1 MAHREGQ
8 ISLILPAL
16 SVVGWFFLSQEASV
30 LVQKCKLGT
39 LGSGLGKS
47 LTSRRDHAGWQLG
60 TYLLES
66 LLPVGPLQVAYS
78 S

>member
-1 MAHREGQ
+1 M
-8 ISLILPAL
+8 
-16 SVVGWFFLSQEASV
+16 